1 MKKMSIII
9 FFVTLAIIL
18 LLFSSFYAMGA
29 SNNPCGSCHSGQ
41 VYSQY
46 LDILEGNSEN
56 QIPSGIEINETKTVS
71 VIVENRGNPG
81 TYPTISDVSL
91 TLTSKYGHFSVYS
104 SKYNIGE
111 LPLTKKSAS
120 WQITGVSEGFDSL
133 VIRAS
138 GINKQHLALTFL
150 FSDSYSPAPSI
161 TVGHPSPTSPPT
173 PTPTPTNEPSPT
185 PNPNSPTP
193 APSLAPI
200 NTPTPSPN
208 AEPTSPPTEPLS
220 ILLDSPTV
228 GERLKM
234 GLNYTM
240 KWSTSGGTKP
250 LSITLDYSLS
260 NNSESWTTIAANIS
274 DNGSFTWNTPNS
286 TTTIYIRALVTDSSN
301 PTQSAVIIRKVEVN
315 EPGAPLIIIVSIVLL
330 IAGLLPAVLLKLKKK
345 AKFRG
350 RRLHKSKDF
359 LNRVI
364 LLMLLFSVI
373 FV

>member
-1 MKKMSIII
+1 MKKTSIII

-18 LLFSSFYAMGA
+18 LLFFSFYAMGA

-56 QIPSGIEINETKTVS
+56 QIPSGIEINETKTVA

-91 TLTSKYGHFSVYS
+91 TLISKYGHFSVDS

-111 LPLTKKSAS
+111 LPLTKKTAT

-133 VIRAS
+133 VIKAS

-150 FSDSYSPAPSI
+150 FSDSYSPSPSI
-161 TVGHPSPTSPPT
+161 TVGHPSPTPPPTATPTPTSEPSPTSNPTSPT
-173 PTPTPTNEPSPT
+173 PTPSQAPT
-185 PNPNSPTP
+185 
-193 APSLAPI
+193 

-208 AEPTSPPTEPLS
+208 AEPTPLPTEPLS
-220 ILLDSPTV
+220 ILLNSPTV
-228 GERLKM
+228 GERWKA
-234 GLNYTM
+234 GINYTM

-250 LSITLDYSLS
+250 LSITLEYSLS
-260 NNSESWTTIAANIS
+260 NNSESWTTIAANIA
-274 DNGSFTWNTPNS
+274 DNGSFTWNIPNS

-301 PTQSAVIIRKVEVN
+301 PIQSAVIIREVEVN
-315 EPGAPLIIIVSIVLL
+315 ELGASLIIIVLVVLL
-330 IAGLLPAVLLKLKKK
+330 TAGLLTAVLLKLKKRQSNVGDASIK
-345 AKFRG
+345 AK
-350 RRLHKSKDF
+350 
-359 LNRVI
+359 NA
-364 LLMLLFSVI
+364 
-373 FV
+373 